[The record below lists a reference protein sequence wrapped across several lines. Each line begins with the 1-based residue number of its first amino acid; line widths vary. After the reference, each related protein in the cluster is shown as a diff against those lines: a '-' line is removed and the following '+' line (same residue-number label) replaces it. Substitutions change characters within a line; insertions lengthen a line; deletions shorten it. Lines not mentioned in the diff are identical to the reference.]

1 MDSMPGKAIEQIK
14 DKRYDLRF
22 LGKLGED
29 PKFTGRILA
38 VGISYSRETKEHRCE
53 VEVL

>member
-1 MDSMPGKAIEQIK
+1 MPGKAIEQIK